1 MQIAVD
7 ISLYPLSQQYIPP
20 IQDFIRRLNE
30 QPGLRV
36 ETNALSTHVSG
47 DIDRVFEALKVEIE
61 RTFGEPGRSVFVMKV
76 LGGSA

>member
-1 MQIAVD
+1 MHIAVD

-20 IQDFIRRLNE
+20 IQDFIRRLNG

-47 DIDRVFEALKVEIE
+47 DIDRVFEALRVEVG
-61 RTFGEPGRSVFVMKV
+61 RTFSELGRAVFVMKV
-76 LGGSA
+76 LGGGD